1 MPTFSLTDNF
11 NNPVAVPVDWTSFSA
26 LSKYFKSEALHLV
39 VFPDF
44 IQHKDQLIS
53 QITPQPLQAQLK
65 VGSKFQLG
73 GANPEIDVTPQT
85 QVAVE
90 VNAIAG
96 SNIFDGDPFGVAAT
110 VPANA
115 AYVGLTFDGSLDPV
129 VTVTSGDLFFGFDP
143 STELH
148 LEYWRAFPVTG
159 ANQPTLGD
167 AFAQTISG
175 YVIPG
180 DLSDL
185 SHLRQDDICAV
196 SGIGSLKVFGGVQVA
211 ANPNP
216 LASVNLPLNVGT
228 ITVQEGPMAGIC
240 ASFTITGS
248 YQLRVRRLDTNTVE
262 LSFLKQR
269 GTTLQLD
276 NTASDGVAVKLGQT
290 DLIAKLLGA
299 IDPKTDN
306 SQLLQGGL
314 RADEAETL
322 NDAIKSSINHSLQAS
337 FGQTLSLVKDDEA
350 AFQYHIDVDVAGRD
364 PVARAG
370 IQRALKGDL
379 SGLTALEDGIKPDGT
394 IAAGMKMIN
403 SIFSTSAKK
412 KVSFNVNLLG
422 LLNVLSMSDLVR
434 GSKVIADPVTGD
446 LTIADSATGT
456 QIQAIVEPP
465 KRQER
470 VRQAMFESL
479 LVTAAYK
486 ASGAVEAFNLTSQ
499 SFHFALNRNTNIGV
513 MTDYLNWLA
522 ALDLITA
529 GDKQQLLEN
538 FHDQGLSTCLL
549 RTTLTDAQC
558 RSMFFDERG
567 DLRPEAYYLNFG
579 RRAMMAL
586 LNDKVGPFDHYRY
599 ALLDQ
604 QWQDALETGPSPQL
618 AEIAGITT
626 ANSNYQAILSQLI
639 GDVYDITWWAS
650 GMVDAGKQLQS
661 MITFLAGRNPI
672 SLRNDPDFATQRA
685 ALQKRMAE
693 VIGNSKTRF
702 EEPWGLVSLFWAAGS
717 QGASARLVTSTM
729 TLTKPATGGAL
740 AASASSDI

>member
-1 MPTFSLTDNF
+1 MSTFLLTDNF
-11 NNPVAVPVDWTSFSA
+11 NNPVPVPVNWTSLSA
-26 LSKYFKSEALHLV
+26 LSKYLKSEALHLV

-53 QITPQPLQAQLK
+53 QITPQPLKAQLK
-65 VGSKFQLG
+65 VGYKFQLG
-73 GANPEIDVTPQT
+73 GTNPEIDITPQT

-90 VNAIAG
+90 INAVAG
-96 SNIFDGDPFGVAAT
+96 GNLFDGDPFGVAAT
-110 VPANA
+110 VPANV

-129 VTVTSGDLFFGFDP
+129 ITVTTGDLFFGFAP

-148 LEYWRAFPVTG
+148 LEYWRAFPAAG
-159 ANQPTLGD
+159 ENQPTLGD
-167 AFAQTISG
+167 AFAQTISN

-196 SGIGSLKVFGGVQVA
+196 SGTGSLKVFGGVQVA

-228 ITVQEGPMAGIC
+228 ITVQEGPMAGIS
-240 ASFTITGS
+240 ASFAITGS
-248 YQLRVRRLDTNTVE
+248 YQVRVRRLDTDTVE

-269 GTTLQLD
+269 GTTLQID
-276 NTASDGVAVKLGQT
+276 STASDGVAVIKGQT

-314 RADEAETL
+314 TADEAETL
-322 NDAIKSSINHSLQAS
+322 NDAIKSSIDHSLQAS
-337 FGQTLSLVKDDEA
+337 FDQTLSLVHDDEA

-370 IQRALKGDL
+370 IERALKGDL

-394 IAAGMKMIN
+394 IAAGVKMIN
-403 SIFSTSAKK
+403 SIFSTSVKK
-412 KVSFNVNLLG
+412 AVSFNVNLLG

-470 VRQAMFESL
+470 LRQAMFESL

-499 SFHFALNRNTNIGV
+499 SFHFALNRSTNIGV
-513 MTDYLNWLA
+513 MTDYLNWLV
-522 ALDLITA
+522 ALNLITD

-538 FHDQGLSTCLL
+538 FRDQGLSTCLL

-558 RSMFFDERG
+558 HSMFFDERG
-567 DLRPEAYYLNFG
+567 DPRLEAYYLNFG

-586 LNDKVGPFDHYRY
+586 LNDKIGPFDQYRY
-599 ALLDQ
+599 ALLDR
-604 QWQDALETGPSPQL
+604 QWQEALETGPSPQL
-618 AEIAGITT
+618 AEVAGISTG
-626 ANSNYQAILSQLI
+626 NSNYQAILSQLI
-639 GDVYDITWWAS
+639 GDMYDITWWAS

-661 MITFLAGRNPI
+661 MVTFLAGRNPI

-685 ALQKRMAE
+685 ALQKKMAK
-693 VIGNSKTRF
+693 VIGNSKARF
-702 EEPWGLVSLFWAAGS
+702 AEPWGMVSLFWAAGS
-717 QGASARLVTSTM
+717 QGASARLVMPTM
-729 TLTKPATGGAL
+729 TLTKPVTGGAL

>member
-1 MPTFSLTDNF
+1 MSTFSLTDNF
-11 NNPVAVPVDWTSFSA
+11 NNPVSVPVNWTSLSA
-26 LSKYFKSEALHLV
+26 LSKYLKSEALHLV

-53 QITPQPLQAQLK
+53 QITPQPLKAQLK

-73 GANPEIDVTPQT
+73 GANPEIDITPQT
-85 QVAVE
+85 QIAVE
-90 VNAIAG
+90 INAVAG
-96 SNIFDGDPFGVAAT
+96 SNLFDEDPFGVAAT

-129 VTVTSGDLFFGFDP
+129 ITVTTGDLYFGFAP

-148 LEYWRAFPVTG
+148 LEYWRAFPVAG

-185 SHLRQDDICAV
+185 SRLRQDDICAV
-196 SGIGSLKVFGGVQVA
+196 SGTGSLKVFGGVQVE

-216 LASVNLPLNVGT
+216 LASVDLPLNAGT
-228 ITVQEGPMAGIC
+228 ITVQEGPMAGVY

-248 YQLRVRRLDTNTVE
+248 YQLRLRRLDANTVE

-269 GTTLQLD
+269 GTTLQID
-276 NTASDGVAVKLGQT
+276 NSASDGVAVMKGQT

-314 RADEAETL
+314 TADEAETL
-322 NDAIKSSINHSLQAS
+322 NDAIKSSIDHSLQMS
-337 FGQTLSLVKDDEA
+337 FNQTLSLVKDDEA
-350 AFQYHIDVDVAGRD
+350 AFQYHIDLDASGGD
-364 PVARAG
+364 PVARAA
-370 IQRALKGDL
+370 IERALKGDL

-394 IAAGMKMIN
+394 IAAGVKMIN
-403 SIFSTSAKK
+403 SIFSTSVQKGA
-412 KVSFNVNLLG
+412 SFNVNLLG

-465 KRQER
+465 KRQAR
-470 VRQAMFESL
+470 LRQAMFESL

-486 ASGAVEAFNLTSQ
+486 ASGAVEAFDLTSQ
-499 SFHFALNRNTNIGV
+499 SFHFALNRNTNSGV
-513 MTDYLNWLA
+513 MTDYLNWLV
-522 ALDLITA
+522 ALGLITA
-529 GDKQQLLEN
+529 GDKQKLLEN
-538 FHDQGLSTCLL
+538 FHEQGLSTCLL

-567 DLRPEAYYLNFG
+567 DLRPEEYYLNFG

-586 LNDKVGPFDHYRY
+586 LNDKIGPFDRYRY

-618 AEIAGITT
+618 AEVAAITT
-626 ANSNYQAILSQLI
+626 ANPNYQAILSQLI

-685 ALQKRMAE
+685 ALQKKMAK
-693 VIGNSKTRF
+693 VIGNSKARF
-702 EEPWGLVSLFWAAGS
+702 EEPWGMVSLFWAAGS
-717 QGASARLVTSTM
+717 QGASARLATPTM
-729 TLTKPATGGAL
+729 TLTRPATGGAL